1 MDDFLTEPGD
11 SFLDNGR
18 KNGVITSNHAGFW
31 NTRKKLVFHFITIKG
46 YFHWQHWIEKILGA
60 RKSTNRTVYIWLK
73 RFIKSLLF
81 FSYCW
86 GDKKEKYGIEWWVF
100 AFISIGQVWVM
111 LMSSVLWKICSLKQL
126 YQLHESNVLKTV
138 LENFRFNV
146 DECSNNRGR
155 N

>member
-18 KNGVITSNHAGFW
+18 ENEVITSNHAGFW
-31 NTRKKLVFHFITIKG
+31 NTRKKLVFHFITITG
-46 YFHWQHWIEKILGA
+46 YFHWQHWIETTLGA
-60 RKSTNRTVYIWLK
+60 RKSTNRPVHIWLK

-81 FSYCW
+81 FSYFW
-86 GDKKEKYGIEWWVF
+86 GDKKEKYGIEWWGF
-100 AFISIGQVWVM
+100 A
-111 LMSSVLWKICSLKQL
+111 
-126 YQLHESNVLKTV
+126 YHLHESNVLKTV
-138 LENFRFNV
+138 LGNFRFNV